1 MHTQIGSARRLV
13 ISFEINWCLRY
24 VNARVLISTSAII
37 DLPVSLMQLRANTQ
51 AYKVTFPCEREN
63 SVLFL
68 IAFPMQ
74 SRVPK
79 KSNEYNEVISNLLI

>member
-1 MHTQIGSARRLV
+1 MHTQIGSARRLL
-13 ISFEINWCLRY
+13 ISFEINWFLRY
-24 VNARVLISTSAII
+24 VNARVIHIRYYRSS
-37 DLPVSLMQLRANTQ
+37 VSLMQLRANTQ
-51 AYKVTFPCEREN
+51 AYKVTFPCGREN

-79 KSNEYNEVISNLLI
+79 KSNEYNEVISNKCIY